1 MRALS
6 HLKSLTVVAVAAS
19 TLLLVAGCSAP
30 TSADTGTPTGTGA
43 PTGVTL
49 TLWHS
54 TTDSQAVLD
63 LYSAYE
69 QASGN
74 TLDLVDI
81 PSDQFTTAVQTKW
94 ATGDRPDILEYQPTS
109 QDMAQLNMSQNMID
123 LSDRPFVAAAGDLVK
138 SAGSLDGKVYGAV
151 LGPLQTNGLFYNKAA
166 LAKAN
171 LQAPT
176 NYDQLMTDCSA
187 LTGAGVTP
195 LFIGGGSEFPVMMVN
210 GFTYM
215 ADYNAN
221 DAYGLAVKGG
231 TTKVNDPGSPITA
244 GLQWLVDAG
253 AKGCFNSDDST
264 ATFQDAVAAV
274 IAGTAAMTVLPSDFI
289 QQFYDGGG
297 TDDTI
302 GFSTISAHKGITN
315 FGATVM
321 GSYFLPSTGKAT
333 QEAAAKGFID
343 WVTSD
348 GYQTYVNAGKF
359 APTLSTATAPQTTGL
374 YANMN
379 TMLADPNKTLGF
391 NSSIPGFGNFGAIS
405 VNVLV
410 GQATPQQ
417 GADQFQTFID
427 QARLAQG

>member
-1 MRALS
+1 MRAS
-6 HLKSLTVVAVAAS
+6 SQLKSWTIVAVAAA
-19 TLLLVAGCSAP
+19 TLLLAPGCSSP
-30 TSADTGTPTGTGA
+30 TPTGPTDTGA
-43 PTGVTL
+43 PAGVTL

-54 TTDSQAVLD
+54 TTDTQAVLD

-69 QASGN
+69 QATGN

-81 PSDQFTTAVQTKW
+81 PSDTFTTAVQTKW
-94 ATGDRPDILEYQPTS
+94 ATGERPDILEYQPTS
-109 QDMAQLNMSQNMID
+109 QDMAQLNMSENMID
-123 LSDRPFVAAAGDLVK
+123 LSDASFVAAAGDLVK
-138 SAGSLDGKVYGAV
+138 SAGSLNGKVYGAV
-151 LGPLQTNGLFYNKAA
+151 LGPLQTNGLFYNKDA

-171 LQAPT
+171 IQAPT
-176 NYDQLMTDCSA
+176 NYDQLMTDCAA
-187 LTGAGVTP
+187 LNTAGVTP

-215 ADYNAN
+215 ADFNA
-221 DAYGLAVKGG
+221 DDTYGLAVKNG

-244 GLQWLVDAG
+244 GLQWLIDAG
-253 AKGCFNSDDST
+253 AKNCFNSDDGS

-297 TDDTI
+297 TDATI
-302 GFSTISAHKGITN
+302 GFGTISAHQGIGN

-321 GSYFLPSTGKAT
+321 GSYFLPKTGKAD

-343 WVTSD
+343 WITSD
-348 GYQTYVNAGKF
+348 GYQAYVTAGQF
-359 APTLSTATAPQTTGL
+359 APTLSTATAPQATGL
-374 YANMN
+374 YADMN
-379 TMLADPNKTLGF
+379 NMLASPNKTLGF

-405 VNVLV
+405 VKVLV
-410 GQATPQQ
+410 GQATAQQ

-427 QARLAQG
+427 QARAA